1 MNSYIKKVLSFFLY
15 YSGILQLI
23 FKYTLNKKNIRVIN
37 YHCTPLNFQE
47 NFIKQ
52 LQFYKK
58 YFTNINIDDLNK
70 YITVKDYNLNIFE
83 NIKTNL
89 NNIMTELFVISN
101 NLEKDHT
108 KINKELKILN
118 IDIEKE
124 KINNAK
130 LKNTLVNLIN
140 KYNSSD
146 IMIDD
151 YKQIY
156 NINYLKNFTVLVG
169 IICTCILLI
178 I

>member
-1 MNSYIKKVLSFFLY
+1 MENQEIMIASASEYKEKANILKEKLSGLISDFTKY
-15 YSGILQLI
+15 YV
-23 FKYTLNKKNIRVIN
+23 FYHKNPN
-37 YHCTPLNFQE
+37 YSEYQ
-47 NFIKQ
+47 
-52 LQFYKK
+52 
-58 YFTNINIDDLNK
+58 
-70 YITVKDYNLNIFE
+70 NIFE

-101 NLEKDHT
+101 NVEKDNT

-124 KINNAK
+124 KIKNAK